1 MSQNGAD
8 AVERRP
14 RIAVLW
20 RKHRARWTL
29 PLVIILIIGLVAI
42 IDHLGSHRI
51 SQVVKPTPS
60 PLVAATGGTAIVD
73 LDRAW
78 NGFNPN
84 TPAGAASSTP
94 TLLTSVLPSAYIINP
109 KLVPQVNSDLL
120 LSVEVTSTSPLIIQ
134 YTINPKAVWSDGV
147 PVSADDFIYAFE
159 SQRGDG
165 VDVNG
170 QPDRVAST
178 LGYRDV
184 ASVLPSNG
192 GKTVTVKF
200 ATPFTDWR
208 VMFNHMVPAHV
219 ARRVGWTHGFDT
231 FNPSTDLSAGPFIV
245 RSVSSGGSAE
255 LVRNPK
261 WWGTPALLDRATV
274 NVAPNEPAWTGTLAA
289 SNLAVAQPTRFNL
302 RALGVVS
309 SMPNTQSVLKPTLSL
324 LALEFNVKSAVT
336 SRLAT
341 RQAIAHAIDRTGLLA
356 HTFGSVDP
364 DLVVNQDHLAT
375 ATQASY
381 NPSSASAGYS
391 SRDLVTTGQLLKSV
405 GFHQDALGNYVNVDG
420 APLTVR
426 MAVQTGDPWI
436 GAVAAQISEQ
446 LHSAG
451 ISVVTSPVDG
461 TAGLTTAPTADRYDM
476 ALVTRVSSPFQTATA
491 DWYSDGSGAG
501 GSTGSQDWSNF
512 DDPQVDQD
520 FTLASQALNP
530 VSGAAIYAQIDD
542 QLWDQMVGLPL
553 FGEPAFLGNGVQI
566 QNVQFNA
573 STDGILWNLPLWTTL
588 KPGPPSQQ
596 T

>member
-1 MSQNGAD
+1 L
-8 AVERRP
+8 AV
-14 RIAVLW
+14 
-20 RKHRARWTL
+20 
-29 PLVIILIIGLVAI
+29 
-42 IDHLGSHRI
+42 
-51 SQVVKPTPS
+51 
-60 PLVAATGGTAIVD
+60 
-73 LDRAW
+73 
-78 NGFNPN
+78 
-84 TPAGAASSTP
+84 
-94 TLLTSVLPSAYIINP
+94 
-109 KLVPQVNSDLL
+109 
-120 LSVEVTSTSPLIIQ
+120 
-134 YTINPKAVWSDGV
+134 
-147 PVSADDFIYAFE
+147 
-159 SQRGDG
+159 
-165 VDVNG
+165 
-170 QPDRVAST
+170 
-178 LGYRDV
+178 
-184 ASVLPSNG
+184 SNQ
-192 GKTVTVKF
+192 
-200 ATPFTDWR
+200 
-208 VMFNHMVPAHV
+208 
-219 ARRVGWTHGFDT
+219 
-231 FNPSTDLSAGPFIV
+231 
-245 RSVSSGGSAE
+245 
-255 LVRNPK
+255 
-261 WWGTPALLDRATV
+261 
-274 NVAPNEPAWTGTLAA
+274 
-289 SNLAVAQPTRFNL
+289 AVAQPTRFNL
-302 RALGVVS
+302 KALGVVS

-530 VSGAAIYAQIDD
+530 VSGATIYAQIDD

-573 STDGILWNLPLWTTL
+573 SIDGILWNLPLWTTL

>member
-1 MSQNGAD
+1 
-8 AVERRP
+8 
-14 RIAVLW
+14 
-20 RKHRARWTL
+20 
-29 PLVIILIIGLVAI
+29 
-42 IDHLGSHRI
+42 
-51 SQVVKPTPS
+51 
-60 PLVAATGGTAIVD
+60 
-73 LDRAW
+73 
-78 NGFNPN
+78 
-84 TPAGAASSTP
+84 
-94 TLLTSVLPSAYIINP
+94 
-109 KLVPQVNSDLL
+109 
-120 LSVEVTSTSPLIIQ
+120 
-134 YTINPKAVWSDGV
+134 
-147 PVSADDFIYAFE
+147 
-159 SQRGDG
+159 
-165 VDVNG
+165 
-170 QPDRVAST
+170 
-178 LGYRDV
+178 
-184 ASVLPSNG
+184 
-192 GKTVTVKF
+192 
-200 ATPFTDWR
+200 
-208 VMFNHMVPAHV
+208 
-219 ARRVGWTHGFDT
+219 
-231 FNPSTDLSAGPFIV
+231 
-245 RSVSSGGSAE
+245 
-255 LVRNPK
+255 
-261 WWGTPALLDRATV
+261 
-274 NVAPNEPAWTGTLAA
+274 LAA